1 MNKTYRKGVVGAL
14 MDEYERA
21 IAELAELVLRLTD
34 SELEALRDRQTQDD
48 ECRSIQKVVHHVVGA
63 GYGHAAYIRRAFGAA
78 LDRPQISLGSRAES
92 VEQLAAMR
100 SYTEATLEGHWE
112 MTDEEISAVEI
123 LSGWGSKYDLEQMLE
138 HGIVHVLRHR
148 RQIERFLSEPQFAAS
163 GVAD

>member
-1 MNKTYRKGVVGAL
+1 MHKTYRKGAVGAL

-21 IAELAELVLRLTD
+21 INELAQLVLRLTD
-34 SELEALRDRQTQDD
+34 SEFEALRDRQTQDD
-48 ECRSIQKVVHHVVGA
+48 ECRSVQKVVNHVVRA

-78 LDRPQISLGSRAES
+78 LNRPEIKLGSRAES
-92 VEQLAAMR
+92 VEQLGAMR

-112 MTDEEISAVEI
+112 MTDEEISGVEI

-148 RQIERFLSEPQFAAS
+148 RQIERFLVDPQFAAS
-163 GVAD
+163 GTAD

>member
-1 MNKTYRKGVVGAL
+1 MPKTYRKGAVGAL

-21 IAELAELVLRLTD
+21 IAELARLVLGLTD
-34 SELEALRDRQTQDD
+34 SEFEALRDRQTQDD
-48 ECRSIQKVVHHVVGA
+48 DCRSIQTVVHHVVRA
-63 GYGHAAYIRRAFGAA
+63 GYGYASYIRLALGAA
-78 LDRPQISLGSRAES
+78 FDRPEIKLGSRAES

-100 SYTEATLEGHWE
+100 SYTEATLAGRWE

-123 LSGWGSKYDLEQMLE
+123 HTRWGSTYDLEQMLE

-163 GVAD
+163 GAAD